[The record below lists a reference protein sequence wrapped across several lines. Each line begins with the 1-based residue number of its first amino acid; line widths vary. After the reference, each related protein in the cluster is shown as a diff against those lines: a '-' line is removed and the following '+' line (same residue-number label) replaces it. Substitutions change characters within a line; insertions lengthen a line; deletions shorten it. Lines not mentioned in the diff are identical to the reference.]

1 MFNLKNSLLLLS
13 LFGMIASN
21 AGYGEYKHKSG
32 NYRSGRRADSSW
44 KDLSPEERKARR
56 DARRAA
62 RKARMDVEKHG
73 SAS

>member
-13 LFGMIASN
+13 LFFVAASHP
-21 AGYGEYKHKSG
+21 ACGEYKHKSG

-44 KDLSPEERKARR
+44 KDLSPEQRKARR
-56 DARRAA
+56 DARRAS
-62 RKARMDVEKHG
+62 RRARMDAEKHE